1 MSEYDNNTAD
11 EVVEEQE
18 AEAVAGEVVDAPTE
32 EEYEALQGRLADVE
46 KALAEADLRA
56 QAEIQNMRRRVDRDV
71 ANARKFALEK
81 FSSDIIS
88 VADTLE
94 RGLAALTEDDAA
106 REGMELTLKM
116 LLDVF
121 ARHNIQR
128 IDPVDETFNPEF
140 HEAMAMVPM
149 PDKEPNTIIEVM
161 EKGYVLNDRLLRPA
175 RVIVAQ
181 G

>member
-1 MSEYDNNTAD
+1 MSEHGNNNAD

-18 AEAVAGEVVDAPTE
+18 GGAVAGEVVNAPTQE
-32 EEYEALQGRLADVE
+32 EFEALQQRLAEVE

-71 ANARKFALEK
+71 ANARKHALEK
-81 FSSDIIS
+81 FSTDIIS

-94 RGLAALTEDDAA
+94 RGLAALSDDDAA

-128 IDPVDETFNPEF
+128 IDPVGDAFNPEF

-149 PDKEPNTIIEVM
+149 PDKEPNSIIEVM

-175 RVIVAQ
+175 RVVVAQ